1 MVEELRGLGIETMIT
16 HWPFMS
22 IDSVWRSEYEAA
34 GALAI
39 NRKLRNVRCD
49 KIEFS
54 WFTACLLFAGTSGE
68 ADLFRE
74 YLQNGSLIMP
84 YTDAAR
90 NLTFNKWVAGYGVHG
105 VRAVWL
111 DETEPD
117 RASYSYG
124 SWTCKCRD
132 GLQR

>member
-1 MVEELRGLGIETMIT
+1 MVQELRGLGIETMIT

-22 IDSVWRSEYEAA
+22 ADSVWREEYEAA

-39 NRKLRNVRCD
+39 NC
-49 KIEFS
+49 
-54 WFTACLLFAGTSGE
+54 ACLCSSHLLVPSRHDISRDAGTSGE
-68 ADLFRE
+68 ADVFWE

-84 YTDAAR
+84 FTAASR
-90 NLTFNKWVAGYGVHG
+90 NLTFGHWMNGYGSHG

-117 RASYSYG
+117 RASFSYG
-124 SWTCKCRD
+124 SWNCV
-132 GLQR
+132 